1 MLIRVLGNVLMV
13 LSNVQLHV
21 MMIFLYLI
29 NVVLSY
35 TAI

>member
-29 NVVLSY
+29 NVVFSY